1 MANVV
6 ANGITFN
13 VQRLRRHTSD
23 GAPQRPG
30 PVVVFLHGL
39 VIDNLSSL
47 YYSLAN
53 PVAQA
58 GADAILYDQRGHG
71 LSERPPFGYRIEDS
85 VADLGAL
92 LDALEVSG
100 PVHLVGHSYG
110 ASIALRAALAEP
122 ARFASLV
129 LIEPHCTESHD
140 CADWVEDVA
149 DMLTACA
156 LALEHNPIEGN
167 LSTSERRKRGSGAGR
182 LVEANSFLNGTS
194 VIEDIASA
202 PPFTDEELGRLRVA
216 VLAIF
221 GEYTDLAS
229 SARKLAACVP
239 DCRLQVLRGLGHSVI
254 RDARDVVLA
263 MVESWLA
270 EFSPAGV
277 AKAGV

>member
-1 MANVV
+1 MAHVI
-6 ANGITFN
+6 ANGTTFH
-13 VQRLRRHTSD
+13 VQRLRRQTSD
-23 GAPQRPG
+23 GAPQPPG

-71 LSERPPFGYRIEDS
+71 LSERPPCGYRIEDS
-85 VADLGAL
+85 VADLGTL

-110 ASIALRAALAEP
+110 ASVALRAALAEP

-129 LIEPHCTESHD
+129 LIEPHCAESHD
-140 CADWVEDVA
+140 GGDWVEDVA

-167 LSTSERRKRGSGAGR
+167 LSASERRKRGSGAGR
-182 LVEANSFLNGTS
+182 LIEAHSFLNGTS
-194 VIEDIASA
+194 LIEDIASS
-202 PPFTDEELGRLRVA
+202 PPFTDEELGRLGVP
-216 VLAIF
+216 VLAVF

-239 DCRLQVLRGLGHSVI
+239 DCRLEVLPGLGHSVI